1 MVVKAL
7 GRLEK
12 WRKAYSLTS
21 PGLEGSR
28 AERELAGLGLDLGE
42 GGAEGAVWVAVNI
55 LLYTGHGGGG
65 GAEAHV
71 DQHNQIQTSLCSRGP
86 TEQNGTA
93 EVYTLKTPVQPLTGF
108 VNLGGLVPCSGPQ
121 FPPQ

>member
-12 WRKAYSLTS
+12 WRKAYSLV
-21 PGLEGSR
+21 PDWKV
-28 AERELAGLGLDLGE
+28 LGLRENWQDWGWLGE

-71 DQHNQIQTSLCSRGP
+71 DQRSQIQTSLCYTRP
-86 TEQNGTA
+86 NGT
-93 EVYTLKTPVQPLTGF
+93 ERD
-108 VNLGGLVPCSGPQ
+108 S
-121 FPPQ
+121 